1 MATYRPH
8 RYQQDAFDFVE
19 ATPKCMLAMEMG
31 LGKTVVAATAFAG
44 WLRSLMVR
52 QVLVVGPKRVVEH
65 VWPRELAKWNHLRH
79 LTTSVITGALADRIQ
94 AARTPADVHLVN
106 RENLVWLA
114 AHYARSRKPWP
125 YDCVILDEST
135 SFKNRDS
142 RRWQAMEWALPW
154 VRRLVLLTG
163 TPISNSHADLW
174 AQLAL
179 IDGGKRLFPTITAFR
194 HHACAEDPHTGKWK
208 PRDDAAKRWIE
219 AQVSDVVL
227 SMRAADWLD
236 MPELLTIDVPVVLP
250 AHAKAAYREMQ
261 RLMQV
266 ELQGQTI
273 TAVNAGA
280 KAGKLAQMAGGA
292 VYDEDGTA
300 RLVHDAK
307 LDALEE
313 LIEGLGDEPAIV
325 SYVYKHELKRLQD
338 RFPQGRRSSDP
349 GALDAWN
356 RGEVPILWLQ
366 AGSDGYGLN
375 LQDGGRHLIWYTLP
389 YGKLD
394 DYLQTIARLWRQ
406 GQKRGVICH
415 RLLAEGTIDAHVE
428 RLLAANGNDLAAFM
442 QAMLRTA

>member
-1 MATYRPH
+1 MTDYQPH
-8 RYQQDAFDFVE
+8 RYQQDALDFVE

-31 LGKTVVAATAFAG
+31 LGKTVVTATAFAG
-44 WLRSLMVR
+44 WLRDLMVR
-52 QVLVVGPKRVVEH
+52 RVLVVGPKRVVEH
-65 VWPRELAKWNHLRH
+65 VWPRELSKWAHLRH
-79 LTTSVITGALADRIQ
+79 LSTAVITGSVADRVR
-94 AARTPADVHLVN
+94 AASSPAPVHLVN
-106 RENLVWLA
+106 RENIAWLA
-114 AHYARSRKPWP
+114 ANYARNRKPWP
-125 YDCVILDEST
+125 YDCVVIDEST
-135 SFKNRDS
+135 SFKSRDA
-142 RRWQAMEWALPW
+142 RRWQAMAWASKW
-154 VRRLVLLTG
+154 IQRMVLLTG

-174 AQLAL
+174 AQMLL
-179 IDGGKRLFPTITAFR
+179 IDGGKRLFPTISAFR
-194 HHACAEDPHTGKWK
+194 HHACVENPHTGKWV
-208 PRDDAAKRWIE
+208 PRDDAAKRWVE
-219 AQVSDVVL
+219 SQVSDVVL

-236 MPELLTIDVPVVLP
+236 MPDLLTIDVPVVLP
-250 AHAKAAYREMQ
+250 QPAKVAYKEMV

-266 ELQGQTI
+266 ELDGQTI

-292 VYDEDGTA
+292 VYDEDGMA
-300 RLVHDAK
+300 RQVHDAK

-313 LIEGLGDEPAIV
+313 LIEGLGGEPAIV

-394 DYLQTIARLWRQ
+394 DYLQTVARLWRQ
-406 GQKRGVICH
+406 GQKRSVICH
-415 RLLAEGTIDAHVE
+415 RLLAEGTIDSHVE
-428 RLLAANGNDLAAFM
+428 RLLATKGADLAAFM
-442 QAMLRTA
+442 QALLRG